1 MAIEYDFVSAPGSKA
16 DDDAQRL
23 VPEVVTRSTISF
35 KQMTADISI
44 ESLNEGPFLL
54 LTKKTAKSFAY
65 KKKAVTLQRLLKR
78 YP

>member
-44 ESLNEGPFLL
+44 ESSNEGSFLL
-54 LTKKTAKSFAY
+54 FGKKNSKIFCI
-65 KKKAVTLQRLLKR
+65 
-78 YP
+78 